1 MLNTRTG
8 SYSFLELSSGHRTS
22 QPSWGACRSLCCM
35 SQWRGRDFPSCSG
48 PWPLVLEVETAV
60 PLTLVSGASRP
71 LYAAGAAHRLCCSA
85 RLPEHVWE
93 MREGGSCVF
102 GVVIPGE
109 ALLPGGRQ
117 GEISE
122 WPVCLLHLPPYP
134 VRSVAFRAAHPSKQ
148 ELSVPR
154 HVGVRER

>member
-71 LYAAGAAHRLCCSA
+71 LYVAGAAHRLYCSA

-109 ALLPGGRQ
+109 ALLPGGDK
-117 GEISE
+117 GKSLSGLSA
-122 WPVCLLHLPPYP
+122 CFTSLHTQLGVWHSGLPTHLS
-134 VRSVAFRAAHPSKQ
+134 RSS
-148 ELSVPR
+148 LSP
-154 HVGVRER
+154 GMSG